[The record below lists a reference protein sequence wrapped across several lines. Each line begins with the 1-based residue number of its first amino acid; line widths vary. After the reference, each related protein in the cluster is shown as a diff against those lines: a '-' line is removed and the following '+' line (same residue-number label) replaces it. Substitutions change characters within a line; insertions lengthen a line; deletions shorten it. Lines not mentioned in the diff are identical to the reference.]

1 MINAAI
7 VGLGWWGKT
16 VVESVSGI
24 SDAIRFV
31 AATTRSRS
39 DDARQFASEHKLD
52 LRASYEDIIS
62 DPDIDAVVLVTPN
75 SMHSAQTIAAAEHGK
90 HVFCEKPFALTRADA
105 AAAVAAVEAAGVTL
119 GVGYNRRLHPEISKL
134 RELINSGEL
143 GTILHCEATM
153 TFPNG
158 LFLKPDAWRASKD
171 ETPCG
176 GLTPM
181 GVHAIDGFI
190 DLCGEVDQV
199 FAQSFRRVVEVD
211 SDDTTSILFRMKE
224 GMSGYLATMTAT
236 GGGFNFQVYG
246 SKGFVKLEG
255 MTHVAGA
262 PSEERR
268 FKLFGNCT
276 YKPVKGPAET
286 WPAASFDVSRA
297 ALDSFARAADG
308 GEPFI
313 IPVPE
318 IVHCVAVTEAIV
330 NSAASGRPEKVQI

>member
-1 MINAAI
+1 MINTAI

-16 VVESVSGI
+16 LVESVSGI
-24 SDAIRFV
+24 SEDIRFV
-31 AATTRSRS
+31 AGTTRSLS
-39 DDARQFASEHKLD
+39 DEAKEFAAEHD
-52 LRASYEDIIS
+52 FELRASYEDILA

-75 SMHSAQTIAAAEHGK
+75 SLHSAQTIAAAEQGK
-90 HVFCEKPFALTRADA
+90 HVFCEKPFSITEADA
-105 AAAVAAVEAAGVTL
+105 TAAVDACDKAGVTL
-119 GVGYNRRLHPEISKL
+119 GVGYNRRFHPEMTKL
-134 RELINSGEL
+134 RDMIKSGEL

-176 GLTPM
+176 GLTPL
-181 GVHAIDGFI
+181 GVHAVDGFI
-190 DLCGEVDQV
+190 DLCGEIDQV
-199 FAQSFRRVVEVD
+199 YAQSFRRVVEVD
-211 SDDTTSILFRMKE
+211 ADDTTSILFRMKD

-255 MTHVAGA
+255 MTHIAGA

-268 FKLFGNCT
+268 FGLFGNCT

-286 WPAASFDVSRA
+286 WQAAPFDVARA
-297 ALDSFARAADG
+297 ALDAFARAADG
-308 GEPFI
+308 GEPFM
-313 IPVPE
+313 IPTSE
-318 IVHCVAVTEAIV
+318 IVHGAAVTEAIV
-330 NSAASGRPEKVQI
+330 ISAGSGQPEKL